1 MNKSEFV
8 NRIYSEKYVS
18 KVISKVKLLGYD
30 SNVSAY
36 DITREYHRTVFSVD
50 LYLDKESAENFY
62 RDMVELG
69 PVLRAG
75 M

>member
-36 DITREYHRTVFSVD
+36 DIILIRLFGERRKQEITLLNHYQAQPLLLVSQR
-50 LYLDKESAENFY
+50 
-62 RDMVELG
+62 
-69 PVLRAG
+69 
-75 M
+75 